1 MKFRFTYALTIAL
14 GLSACTSQESLK
26 TGTSLEVQPQRE
38 ALVRESVKFKTF
50 TRKEVRALS
59 QSGDGIGLR
68 FTIARKKYDCDRG
81 FGLCLVTHAS
91 MEARSIDQYDA
102 LEQENI
108 AQYVPLQG
116 LKEGLPYF
124 NLLLSSYP
132 EGTFTD
138 EELTLRIDED
148 IILPSNGHD
157 TLGRSYKIR
166 AGEYKLNR
174 HLDEFGGYTI
184 RLSPCI
190 E

>member
-38 ALVRESVKFKTF
+38 ALVRESIKFKTF
-50 TRKEVRALS
+50 TRNEVRALS
-59 QSGDGIGLR
+59 QSGDGIGVTFL
-68 FTIARKKYDCDRG
+68 IARKKYRCKDG

-102 LEQENI
+102 
-108 AQYVPLQG
+108 LQG